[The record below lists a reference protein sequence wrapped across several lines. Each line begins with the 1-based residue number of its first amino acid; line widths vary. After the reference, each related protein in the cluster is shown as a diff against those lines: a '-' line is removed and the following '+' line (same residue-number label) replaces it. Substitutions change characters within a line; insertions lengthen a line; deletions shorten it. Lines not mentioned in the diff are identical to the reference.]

1 MTDFDQKCI
10 NTIRMLAVD
19 AVQKANSGHPGLP
32 MGGAPMAYVLWT
44 RFLKHN
50 PTDPKWTNRDR
61 FVLSAGHGSMLL
73 YALLYLTGYDLSL
86 DELKRF
92 RQWESLTPGHP
103 EHGPTPGV
111 ETTTGPLGQGFA
123 NGVGMA
129 IAERYLAATFN
140 TASGAVM
147 DHYTYAIVSDGDLM
161 EGIAAEAASLAGHL
175 KLGKL
180 IYLYDDNKISL
191 DGSTEMA
198 YTEDVA
204 GRFAAYGWQVL
215 RVADGNDLAA
225 IEAAIKEAQAD
236 DGRPSL
242 IMIRTVI
249 GYGSP
254 NKAGTAA
261 SHGAALGADEVKA
274 TKDNLGWPQEP
285 DFLVPDDVLAHFRG
299 AVERGK
305 AAQASWQA
313 TWDAWAAAEPEK
325 AATWKQMMSG
335 ELPAGW
341 DADVPVF
348 PTDKAVATR
357 IASSKVI
364 NALAS
369 RLPGLFGGAADL
381 DSSTKTYINS
391 DGDFQ
396 AGQYHN
402 RNMRFGVREHAMG
415 GIANGM
421 AAHGGLIPYTATFAV
436 FSDYMRPSMRL
447 AALSKFRPIFVF
459 THDSIGLGEDGPTHQ
474 PIEQIMSLR
483 LIPNLELIRPADAN
497 ETAAAWRCAI
507 QNTDHPT
514 VLMFTRQ
521 NIPVLDPALGVA
533 EGVER
538 GAYVLADGP
547 GGKVDVIVIGT
558 GSEVHIALEAQKLL
572 AEKGVAARVVSMPSW
587 ERFERQPQ
595 TYRDS
600 VLPPAVT
607 ARVAV
612 EAGVTTGWQKWVG
625 DRGAVVGVDRFGASA
640 PYKEI
645 YQHFGLTPERV
656 AQEALAL
663 LKRA

>member
-236 DGRPSL
+236 AGRPSL

-369 RLPGLFGGAADL
+369 RLPGLMGGAADL

>member
-1 MTDFDQKCI
+1 
-10 NTIRMLAVD
+10 
-19 AVQKANSGHPGLP
+19 
-32 MGGAPMAYVLWT
+32 
-44 RFLKHN
+44 
-50 PTDPKWTNRDR
+50 
-61 FVLSAGHGSMLL
+61 
-73 YALLYLTGYDLSL
+73 
-86 DELKRF
+86 
-92 RQWESLTPGHP
+92 
-103 EHGPTPGV
+103 
-111 ETTTGPLGQGFA
+111 
-123 NGVGMA
+123 
-129 IAERYLAATFN
+129 
-140 TASGAVM
+140 
-147 DHYTYAIVSDGDLM
+147 
-161 EGIAAEAASLAGHL
+161 
-175 KLGKL
+175 
-180 IYLYDDNKISL
+180 
-191 DGSTEMA
+191 
-198 YTEDVA
+198 
-204 GRFAAYGWQVL
+204 
-215 RVADGNDLAA
+215 
-225 IEAAIKEAQAD
+225 
-236 DGRPSL
+236 
-242 IMIRTVI
+242 
-249 GYGSP
+249 
-254 NKAGTAA
+254 
-261 SHGAALGADEVKA
+261 
-274 TKDNLGWPQEP
+274 
-285 DFLVPDDVLAHFRG
+285 
-299 AVERGK
+299 
-305 AAQASWQA
+305 
-313 TWDAWAAAEPEK
+313 
-325 AATWKQMMSG
+325 MMSG

-369 RLPGLFGGAADL
+369 RLMGGAADL

-459 THDSIGLGEDGPTHQ
+459 THDSVGLGEDGPTHQ
-474 PIEQIMSLR
+474 PIEQIMSLW